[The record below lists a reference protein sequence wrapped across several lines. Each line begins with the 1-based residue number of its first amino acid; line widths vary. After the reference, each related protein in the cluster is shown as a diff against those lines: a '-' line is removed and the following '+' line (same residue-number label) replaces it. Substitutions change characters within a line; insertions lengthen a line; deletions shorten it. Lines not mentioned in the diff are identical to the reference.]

1 MENKIVVVAKGI
13 LLRQGKAL
21 IVKRADNDDIGG
33 GTWEFAGGN
42 LQFGESPEAALQRE
56 YREETGLAVKI
67 EKLLYVTSFQTNPH
81 RQVVLITY
89 LCSCDDCST
98 LQLSPEHSACQW
110 ADSATLQRCLAKG
123 IAEDIGKYRLWEI
136 FS

>member
-13 LLRQGKAL
+13 LLNEGKTL
-21 IVKRADNDDIGG
+21 MLKRADNDEIGG

-56 YREETGLAVKI
+56 YREETGLNVTVQ
-67 EKLLYVTSFQTNPH
+67 KLLYVTSFQTAPN

-89 LCSCDDCST
+89 LCGCDDDST

-110 ADSATLQRCLAKG
+110 ADRATLQRCLAKG
-123 IAEDIGKYRLWEI
+123 IAEDIGKNHLWEI